1 MKSIF
6 WSNTLLFKF
15 CKLIS
20 RNIFKQVWILVFVHH
35 SLVRKMKKLLSRKKF
50 CQINDLVISLVK
62 PLLSRNFCQK
72 IIRENCRNFHT
83 ACIICTFY
91 KEMEIKIVKSIWR
104 IWNLLRWVYFTELFL
119 QENYNTAQH
128 YIVLCVLKNNTYTV
142 IKNSSNQNKALYVN
156 HLARK

>member
-104 IWNLLRWVYFTELFL
+104 IWNLDESISRNFF
-119 QENYNTAQH
+119 
-128 YIVLCVLKNNTYTV
+128 
-142 IKNSSNQNKALYVN
+142 
-156 HLARK
+156 ARKLQHSITLWCVCWKTRHILS

>member
-83 ACIICTFY
+83 ACIICMY
-91 KEMEIKIVKSIWR
+91 VLQRNGNKNREI
-104 IWNLLRWVYFTELFL
+104 NLEDMKPRWVYFTELFCKKI
-119 QENYNTAQH
+119 TAQH
-128 YIVLCVLKNNTYTV
+128 YIVMCVLKNETYTV
-142 IKNSSNQNKALYVN
+142 IKKSSNQNKALYVN